1 VRADRRLWRSPLAAL
16 GAAAIVGVT
25 LLLLAV
31 GLGRHDGSEP
41 HQPTARPPFDV
52 LYRPPSFVARGEPTT
67 LRYEIVCPLTG
78 PPKPGFC
85 RPGGILHLRRTGASE
100 FDEIP
105 LTTVR
110 HGLAIASVPASYSL
124 GSGFEYY
131 VELHDERG
139 GSATVPR
146 GGAAA
151 PQRSWAIDH
160 WTTVDLGR
168 HRFGSTR
175 RGQALVEAG
184 WGRGARRFG
193 LQRGVGP
200 SAFGVA
206 PDGAIVVLDQ
216 LNRRL
221 AAYPAG
227 TSRPRYAPIP
237 FLGGEG
243 DIAIA
248 RDGTVYVLDAGSPRE
263 HLPFVRAYDRELR
276 ALAVTPVAETPSN
289 RLAIG
294 PAGAIVHAVPSE
306 QWLPVGER
314 GRLLAPDEQERRARP
329 ARTFRDGRE
338 LVVMASAFEAQL
350 ALFGRA
356 GVVGSWRIRS
366 VTPLGEVQLAEPY
379 ANGLLVVLR
388 AHTATRAEWQVLEL
402 TPHGLGDRFSVHP
415 VEWADAGAGARF
427 RLSGRY
433 LYELRS
439 SRAGVEIAR
448 YRLSARRS

>member
-1 VRADRRLWRSPLAAL
+1 M
-16 GAAAIVGVT
+16 GAAAIIGIALV
-25 LLLLAV
+25 LLAV
-31 GLGRHDGSEP
+31 GLGRHDGSERHRP
-41 HQPTARPPFDV
+41 ATRPPFDV
-52 LYRPPSFVARGEPTT
+52 LYRPPAFVARGWPTT

-85 RPGGILHLRRTGASE
+85 RPGGVLHVRRTGTSE

-105 LTTVR
+105 LATVR
-110 HGLAIASVPASYSL
+110 EGLATASVPASYST

-139 GSATVPR
+139 GSAIVPR

-151 PQRSWAIDH
+151 PQRSWAIHH
-160 WTTVDLGR
+160 WTEVDLGR
-168 HRFGSTR
+168 HRFGGTR
-175 RGQALVEAG
+175 EGRTIVEAG
-184 WGRGARRFG
+184 WGKGPRRFG

-200 SAFGVA
+200 SAFAVA
-206 PDGAIVVLDQ
+206 PDGGLVVLDQ

-221 AAYPAG
+221 AVYPAG
-227 TSRPRYAPIP
+227 ESSRARYVPIR

-243 DIAIA
+243 DIAVT

-263 HLPFVRAYDRELR
+263 HIPFVRAYSPDLREL
-276 ALAVTPVAETPSN
+276 AATSVAEAPSN
-289 RLAIG
+289 RIAIG

-314 GRLLAPDEQERRARP
+314 GRLLGPDEQERRARP

-338 LVVMASAFEAQL
+338 LVVAASAFEARL
-350 ALFGRA
+350 ALFGPG
-356 GVVGSWRIRS
+356 GVVGSWRIMS
-366 VTPLGEVQLAEPY
+366 ATPLGEVQLVEPY
-379 ANGLLVVLR
+379 GRGLLVVVR
-388 AHTATRAEWQVLEL
+388 VHTQARAEWQVLEL
-402 TPHGLGDRFSVHP
+402 GPRGLVDRFSVRP

-427 RLSGRY
+427 RLSDGL

-439 SRAGVEIAR
+439 GRAGVEVAR
-448 YRLSARRS
+448 YRLARGS